1 MIRFIF
7 ILLVFTSFQLL
18 SQTAEQ
24 VASQAASMG
33 ITSEEDI
40 IKELQKRGMTLEDAR
55 RMALIQGVDYDEYIS
70 KFIVKGD
77 ASATTLPTVSEIVFQ
92 IDTSQNTLGLIS
104 ADIENTDSLNYF
116 GYDIFLNN
124 PFANKDYLVGN
135 IDEGYILAPGDVYKR
150 QILRSISLKNNLS
163 YSWKSS
169 CISITFYN
177 KFRNIF
183 IIINTLY

>member
-7 ILLVFTSFQLL
+7 VLLIFISSQLF

-24 VASQAASMG
+24 LASQAASMG

-40 IKELQKRGMTLEDAR
+40 IKELQKRGMTVEDAR
-55 RMALIQGVDYDEYIS
+55 KMAMIQGIDYDEYIS
-70 KFIVKGD
+70 KIIVKGD

-92 IDTSQNTLGLIS
+92 TDTSQNTLDLIPS
-104 ADIENTDSLNYF
+104 EIENTDSLKYF

-135 IDEGYILAPGDVYKR
+135 IDEGYILAPGDV
-150 QILRSISLKNNLS
+150 LRI
-163 YSWKSS
+163 YV
-169 CISITFYN
+169 FGD
-177 KFRNIF
+177 
-183 IIINTLY
+183 NTYQGEVTIELN

>member
-18 SQTAEQ
+18 SQSAEQ

-33 ITSEEDI
+33 ITTEEDI
-40 IKELQKRGMTLEDAR
+40 IKELQKRGMTVEDAR

-92 IDTSQNTLGLIS
+92 TDTSQNTLSLILTEKE
-104 ADIENTDSLNYF
+104 DTDSLNF
-116 GYDIFLNN
+116 F
-124 PFANKDYLVGN
+124 DYE
-135 IDEGYILAPGDVYKR
+135 I
-150 QILRSISLKNNLS
+150 
-163 YSWKSS
+163 
-169 CISITFYN
+169 
-177 KFRNIF
+177 
-183 IIINTLY
+183 